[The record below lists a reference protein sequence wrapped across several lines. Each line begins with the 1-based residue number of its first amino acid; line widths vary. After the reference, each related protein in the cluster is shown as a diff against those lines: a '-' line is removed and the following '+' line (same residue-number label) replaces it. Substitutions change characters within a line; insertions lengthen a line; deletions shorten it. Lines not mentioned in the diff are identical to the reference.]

1 MSKLTI
7 SDLHFCDLS
16 LDAGVEVRGGYSR
29 YSGGV
34 DVASDVSHDSD
45 VDVDFDG
52 HNAGVSYGTTSG
64 HAEALSW
71 KGNADAKTSS
81 NTWAKT
87 Y

>member
-7 SDLHFCDLS
+7 SDLHFCDIS
-16 LDAGVEVRGGYSR
+16 LDAGVEVRGGSSR
-29 YSGGV
+29 YGSV
-34 DVASDVSHDSD
+34 DVDSDVSHDSD

-71 KGNADAKTSS
+71 KGKADAKTNSKA
-81 NTWAKT
+81 WAKT